1 MLESGCAFLN
11 IAVHMKNLVTI
22 LSHCDTLEKI
32 DALKQLTQELKNLKI
47 DTLLISHVPLDPSL
61 QKEVAYYIYDQDNPL
76 LCWPERA
83 LSCWD
88 KTVGT
93 GTLPVKLVC
102 LLPDYGWT
110 VMDQIFKATNFALP
124 LKYDYY
130 SFINY
135 DTLLTSELQ
144 SYLLD
149 PSLSGCPITVT
160 HSDSWFHT
168 NNEHPSSFSLIFTIL
183 EHTVLSQVKANISKS
198 GYMELPVAEAYWY
211 SLLSP
216 YSHFAIPSPAI
227 DTMSISQIDT
237 TGCSRRTDA
246 RSQLREGYHF
256 IASNQNHFNDHFQ
269 VFFQN
274 GNNPDEPRL
283 TRAYFFHIKDPPIQL
298 KCNNQTH
305 VIKKASVIDLPE
317 NVTKLGV
324 WDEAV
329 YCDFLPEFN
338 RAAIQCHSITQF
350 DSAEDLYKA

>member
-1 MLESGCAFLN
+1 
-11 IAVHMKNLVTI
+11 MKNLAII

-32 DALKQLTQELKNLKI
+32 DTLKQQIQGLKNLKI
-47 DTLLISHVPLDPSL
+47 DALLISHIPLDPSL

-83 LSCWD
+83 LRCWD

-93 GTLPVKLVC
+93 GTLPVKLTC

-110 VMDQIFKATNFALP
+110 VMDQILKTTNFALP

-149 PSLSGCPITVT
+149 PSLSRCPITVT
-160 HSDSWFHT
+160 HRKAWFSKK
-168 NNEHPSSFSLIFTIL
+168 NEHPASVSLIFTIL
-183 EHTVLSQVKANISKS
+183 EHAVLSQVRANISKS
-198 GYMELPVAEAYWY
+198 GYMEHPVAEVYWY
-211 SLLSP
+211 KLLSP
-216 YSHFAIPSPAI
+216 YSHFALPSPAI
-227 DTMSISQIDT
+227 DTMSISQVDAAVS
-237 TGCSRRTDA
+237 SRRSMTT
-246 RSQLREGYHF
+246 

-283 TRAYFFHIKDPPIQL
+283 TRAYLFYIKDPPIQL
-298 KCNNQTH
+298 ECNNQTH
-305 VIKKASVIDLPE
+305 VIKKTSVIDLPE
-317 NVTKLGV
+317 NITKLGV
-324 WDEAV
+324 WDEDV

-338 RAAIQCHSITQF
+338 RAAIQYHSITQF